1 MKIHEKL
8 SKIQQEL
15 KAPKNLF
22 NKFGNY
28 YYRNAEGILNAVK
41 PLLNGLCLLI
51 SDEPVMVG
59 ERYYIKATATLTDGS
74 ESVSAVA
81 YARED
86 EQKKGMDGCQLTGA
100 CSSYARKYALN
111 ALLMIDDSKDSDDES
126 LSPKNPEND
135 PDKEKEAPD
144 PKPAAKPAPKPTP
157 KPAPKAQDKAP
168 EAPPV
173 RLVPDPPADV
183 EIGTKVP
190 PLPKKETPKAE
201 KTPVQQ
207 FLITAMKLLRESR
220 GISPAQNNK
229 LFKDQLNVL
238 IKNKLAPDKALEE
251 YTMEEAEAVI
261 DAMCKRFTP
270 NGTKLLSIA
279 K

>member
-15 KAPKNLF
+15 KAPKNLY

-41 PLLNGLCLLI
+41 PLLNGLCLI
-51 SDEPVMVG
+51 INDEPIVMG

-111 ALLMIDDSKDSDDES
+111 ALLMIDDSKDSDDDS

-135 PDKEKEAPD
+135 PEKDKEKEKPASKPAANPAPA
-144 PKPAAKPAPKPTP
+144 PKPAAKPAAAPENKT
-157 KPAPKAQDKAP
+157 PAPIVD
-168 EAPPV
+168 
-173 RLVPDPPADV
+173 
-183 EIGTKVP
+183 ISSKVP
-190 PLPKKETPKAE
+190 EIPKEKAPKAE

-207 FLITAMKLLRESR
+207 FLITAMKGLREAR
-220 GISPAQNNK
+220 GITPAQNNR
-229 LFKDQLNVL
+229 LFNEQWKFL
-238 IKNKLAPDKALEE
+238 IEKELAPDKALEE
-251 YTMEEAEAVI
+251 YTMQEAESLI
-261 DAMCKRFTP
+261 DAMWKCFSPEGNKFIE
-270 NGTKLLSIA
+270 GA

>member
-15 KAPKNLF
+15 KAPKNLY

-41 PLLNGLCLLI
+41 PLLNGMCLLI
-51 SDEPVMVG
+51 TDEPIMVG
-59 ERYYIKATATLTDGS
+59 ERYYIKATATLTDGN
-74 ESVSAVA
+74 ESVSSVA

-111 ALLMIDDSKDSDDES
+111 ALLMIDDSKDSDDDS

-135 PDKEKEAPD
+135 PEKS
-144 PKPAAKPAPKPTP
+144 KPAAKPAA
-157 KPAPKAQDKAP
+157 KPAEKPVVPAP
-168 EAPPV
+168 VSIPAPQAV
-173 RLVPDPPADV
+173 VSVA
-183 EIGTKVP
+183 EKVP
-190 PLPKKETPKAE
+190 AIPKEKIKAE

-207 FLITAMKLLRESR
+207 FLITAMKGLREAR
-220 GISPAQNNK
+220 EITPAQNNK
-229 LFKDQLNVL
+229 LFNDQWKAL
-238 IKNKLAPDKALEE
+238 IERKLVPDKSLEE
-251 YTMEEAEAVI
+251 YTMDEAEFLI
-261 DAMCKRFTP
+261 DAMWKNFTP
-270 NGTKLLSIA
+270 NGTKFIEGA

>member
-1 MKIHEKL
+1 MKIYEKL

-15 KAPKNLF
+15 KAPKNLY

-41 PLLNGLCLLI
+41 PLLNGLALVI
-51 SDEPVMVG
+51 NDEPVVMG

-111 ALLMIDDSKDSDDES
+111 ALLMIDDSKDSDDDS
-126 LSPKNPEND
+126 LSPKNPENE
-135 PDKEKEAPD
+135 EKQE
-144 PKPAAKPAPKPTP
+144 KSVSKPAPKP
-157 KPAPKAQDKAP
+157 AAV
-168 EAPPV
+168 PPV
-173 RLVPDPPADV
+173 RVVPDPPAVVD
-183 EIGTKVP
+183 IGTKVP
-190 PLPKKETPKAE
+190 AAEKPAAPKAE

-207 FLITAMKLLRESR
+207 FLISAMKGLREAR
-220 GISPAQNNK
+220 DITPAQNNK
-229 LFKDQLNVL
+229 LFNDQWKIL
-238 IKNKLAPDKALEE
+238 IERGLAPDKALEE
-251 YTMEEAEAVI
+251 YTMPEAESLI
-261 DAMCKRFTP
+261 DAMWKCFSP
-270 NGTKLLSIA
+270 EGTKFIEGA